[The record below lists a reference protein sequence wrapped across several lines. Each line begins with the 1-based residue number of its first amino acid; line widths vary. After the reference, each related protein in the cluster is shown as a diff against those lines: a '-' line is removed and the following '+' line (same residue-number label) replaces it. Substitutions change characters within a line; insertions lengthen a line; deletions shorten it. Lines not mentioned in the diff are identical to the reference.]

1 MKIFFMEEM
10 MEKKVRTKIVMAT
23 VIAVALVV
31 AATGCSLLRPSELLV
46 GTWLDVYDGKRVI
59 TETTVSF
66 YFSSTDTEPT
76 AEFDIVDFARN
87 SWNGGDIG
95 EGEHGY
101 MVLECTSP
109 PSWNT
114 DQAGTYTVFRWQNLA
129 TVDGEITIEFAEGS
143 PPTWPTGYGATA
155 AEAAESATEANGWFG
170 FGYTSGTK
178 Q

>member
-1 MKIFFMEEM
+1 MK
-10 MEKKVRTKIVMAT
+10 KQLRRKIVTLA
-23 VIAVALVV
+23 VIAIALVMT
-31 AATGCSLLRPSELLV
+31 ATGCSLLRPSELLV
-46 GTWLDVYDGKRVI
+46 GTWIDAFNGKRVI

-66 YFSSTDTEPT
+66 YFFSTDPEPT
-76 AEFDIVDFARN
+76 SEYNIVDFARN
-87 SWNGGDIG
+87 SWNGGDVG
-95 EGEHGY
+95 EGSHGY
-101 MVLECTSP
+101 MVLECTTP

-155 AEAAESATEANGWFG
+155 AEAAENATETNGWFG
-170 FGYTSGTK
+170 FGYTTATK